1 MKKLSLLIALI
12 ICVTIGGVYA
22 TWVFTSD
29 DTAITDE
36 ITAGILL
43 AGVDSTATHGTLEM
57 NDASILIDEG
67 AGKAPVLKMST
78 PVILTFTPNDDAS
91 GEIKAGGI
99 DVYVYFVAGESLTS
113 KTYDS
118 KTIFKLSSQGVSA
131 ATRIKIDAGT
141 TNWTDNGDG
150 TLSIDIS
157 ELIVGAQDS
166 VLSFANDFV
175 LDSKKDY
182 DNFNDALGSVS
193 IQVRVSSKDPAA
205 A

>member
-43 AGVDSTATHGTLEM
+43 ADVDSTATHGTLEM

-67 AGKAPVLKMST
+67 VGKAPVLKMST
-78 PVILTFTPNDDAS
+78 PVILTFTPDDDAS
-91 GEIKAGGI
+91 AEIKAGAI

-113 KTYDS
+113 KTYNS
-118 KTIFKLSSQGVSA
+118 ETIFKLSSQGVSA
-131 ATRIKIDAGT
+131 ATRIKINAGT
-141 TNWTDNGDG
+141 PTWTDNGDG
-150 TLSIDIS
+150 TLSVDIS
-157 ELIVGAQDS
+157 NLIVGAQDS
-166 VLSFANDFV
+166 VLSFASNFV
-175 LDSKKDY
+175 LDTKGEY